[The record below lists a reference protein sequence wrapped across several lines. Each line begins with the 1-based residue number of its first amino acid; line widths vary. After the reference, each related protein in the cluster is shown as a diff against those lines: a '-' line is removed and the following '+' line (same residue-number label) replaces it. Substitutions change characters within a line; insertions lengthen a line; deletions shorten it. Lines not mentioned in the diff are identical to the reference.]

1 MSPVH
6 NASLIEASYHSK
18 EVLRLLDLDINR
30 TLIGKPLNQATV
42 DLKYSS
48 RSPRSDHLVQET
60 SEVVDHALGRPTT
73 SRGRSDQR
81 SKKRPE
87 FADFITNVLYTADV
101 KMATILVT
109 LVYIHRS
116 KSHLSIETEDWALHR
131 VFLGA
136 LILASKYTNDSTLK
150 NNHWAIATGLFGKR
164 DIGRVER
171 EFLDVLDWELAVSES
186 DILDLHDSLMALY
199 PLRRFSRSPKRLIP
213 SVKTIFSWSDSESE
227 DSSPVSSPA
236 PSTPSTSSP
245 PRHNGLK
252 KRKSIKD
259 IAVHISHTLS
269 MSWTS
274 NSEGNPVPTSYPKI
288 VAA

>member
-6 NASLIEASYHSK
+6 KASLIEASYHSK
-18 EVLRLLDLDINR
+18 EVLQLLDLDVNR
-30 TLIGKPLNQATV
+30 TLIGKFFYQTTL
-42 DLKYSS
+42 DLEYSFGS
-48 RSPRSDHLVQET
+48 LWSDHLVQET

-73 SRGRSDQR
+73 SRGRSDRR
-81 SKKRPE
+81 SKERS
-87 FADFITNVLYTADV
+87 DFVDFVTSVLYTADV
-101 KMATILVT
+101 TMATILVT
-109 LVYIHRS
+109 LIYIHRS
-116 KSHLSIETEDWALHR
+116 KPHLSIETEDWALHR

-150 NNHWAIATGLFGKR
+150 NDHWAIATGLFGKR
-164 DIGRVER
+164 DIGRIER

-199 PLRRFSRSPKRLIP
+199 PLRRFARSPKHLIP

-227 DSSPVSSPA
+227 NSSPASSPA

-245 PRHNGLK
+245 PRHTGLK
-252 KRKSIKD
+252 KTKSIKD

-269 MSWTS
+269 MSWASNQEGRSVSTS
-274 NSEGNPVPTSYPKI
+274 CPHVVT
-288 VAA
+288 A

>member
-1 MSPVH
+1 MSSVH
-6 NASLIEASYHSK
+6 KASLIEASYHSK
-18 EVLRLLDLDINR
+18 EVLQLLDLDINR
-30 TLIGKPLNQATV
+30 PLLGKPFYQTTLE
-42 DLKYSS
+42 LECSS
-48 RSPRSDHLVQET
+48 RSLRSDHLVQET

-81 SKKRPE
+81 SKKRTE
-87 FADFITNVLYTADV
+87 FVDFITNVLYIADV

-116 KSHLSIETEDWALHR
+116 KPHLSIETEEWALHR

-150 NNHWAIATGLFGKR
+150 NNQWAIATGLFGKR

-171 EFLDVLDWELAVSES
+171 EFLEVLDWDLAVSES

-199 PLRRFSRSPKRLIP
+199 TPRRSTRCPKRLIP

-227 DSSPVSSPA
+227 NSSPSSSPA

-245 PRHNGLK
+245 PRRAGLK
-252 KRKSIKD
+252 KKKSIKD
-259 IAVHISHTLS
+259 IAVHISHSLS
-269 MSWTS
+269 MSWASNQETS
-274 NSEGNPVPTSYPKI
+274 VPSSYPHI
-288 VAA
+288 VTA